1 MRRRLLA
8 IVRKEFIHILRDFR
22 SLMIILLMPILMIVL
37 YGYGI
42 TLDMRNIRFTVID
55 QSNTPESRDLVRAF
69 SDNGFFLLV
78 PKRISPSEVEH
89 LFRRREV
96 GMVLVIPQDFAR
108 SLASSPVTKVQV
120 LVDASDSNVGTFIGN
135 YSSQV
140 LRLFNQRRGA
150 APPAMV
156 NFEPRIMYNPDMKS
170 AYFFVPGL
178 VALLLIL
185 ISALLTSIT
194 ITREKES
201 GTMEQILVSPI
212 HPMEIVVGKVLPYV
226 TIGFVIGALILV
238 FARIIFDVPMRGSL
252 LLLAAQSTLYIFVS
266 LSFGLLISTV
276 STTQMDAMFRTVMAT
291 ILPTFMLSGF
301 LFPIASMPLPLQFI
315 AKALPATYFLVII
328 RGVMLKGVGLSE
340 LWPQTL
346 ILAGIG
352 VFILAVSIRRFKMRL
367 D

>member
-8 IVRKEFIHILRDFR
+8 IIRKEFIHILRDFR

-42 TLDMRNIRFTVID
+42 TLDMRNIPFAVID
-55 QSNTPESRDLVRAF
+55 DSNTPESRALVRAF
-69 SDNGFFLLV
+69 GDNGFFRLV
-78 PKRISPSEVEH
+78 PDRITRDDVERV
-89 LFRRREV
+89 FRRRSA
-96 GMVLVIPQDFAR
+96 GMVLVIPADFAP
-108 SLASSPVTKVQV
+108 SLSAAPITRVQV
-120 LVDASDSNVGTFIGN
+120 LVDASDSNVGTFIGT
-135 YSSQV
+135 YSAQV

-150 APPAMV
+150 APPALITL
-156 NFEPRIMYNPDMKS
+156 EPRILYNPDMKS

-178 VALLLIL
+178 IALLLIL

-212 HPMEIVVGKVLPYV
+212 HPVEIIIGKVLPYV
-226 TIGFVIGALILV
+226 TIGFAIGALILV
-238 FARIIFDVPMRGSL
+238 FAQLIFDVPMRGSL
-252 LLLAAQSTLYIFVS
+252 PLLALMSTLYIFVS

-276 STTQMDAMFRTVMAT
+276 SKTQMDAMFRTVMAT

-301 LFPIASMPLPLQFI
+301 LFPIASMPLPLQFVSQ
-315 AKALPATYFLVII
+315 ALPATYFLVII
-328 RGVMLKGVGLSE
+328 RGIMLKGTGLAE
-340 LWPQTL
+340 LWPQAA

-352 VFILAVSIRRFKMRL
+352 VFILAVSIRRFRMRL